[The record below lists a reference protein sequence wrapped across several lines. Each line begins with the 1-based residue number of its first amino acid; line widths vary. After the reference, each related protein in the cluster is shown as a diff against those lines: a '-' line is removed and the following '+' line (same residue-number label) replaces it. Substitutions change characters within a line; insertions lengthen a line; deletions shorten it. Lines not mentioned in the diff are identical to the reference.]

1 MVAQKRPQ
9 WAIQAQGERIARRR
23 SESII
28 KKLAAIES
36 MVDLGETTRE
46 AAAVEYR
53 TRRGTSA
60 LEYGISR
67 TKTRATFRHFR
78 SSTGGNYYVRVY
90 PTTYDG
96 TEG

>member
-1 MVAQKRPQ
+1 MTARKRPQ

-28 KKLAAIES
+28 KKLSAIKS

-46 AAAVEYR
+46 AAAVEYH
-53 TRRGTSA
+53 TLRGTSA
-60 LEYGISR
+60 LDYGISR
-67 TKTRATFRHFR
+67 TKTTATFRHFR
-78 SSTGGNYYVRVY
+78 SNTGGVYYVRVY
-90 PTTYDG
+90 STTYDG